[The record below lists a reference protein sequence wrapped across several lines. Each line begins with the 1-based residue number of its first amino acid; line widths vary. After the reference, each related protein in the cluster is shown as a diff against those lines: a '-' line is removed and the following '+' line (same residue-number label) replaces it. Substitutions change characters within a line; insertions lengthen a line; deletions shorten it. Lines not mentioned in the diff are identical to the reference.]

1 MKDKILVVDDEKE
14 IAELVRDYLEAAGYQ
29 VILAFDGQEA
39 IESWNEHKPDM
50 AILDI
55 MLPKIDGMEVC
66 KSIREESDIPILMLS
81 AKKSEE
87 DKIRGLGLGADD
99 YITKPFSPKEMVAR
113 VQAHFRRYYQLSQTA
128 DKKDRLDFKDLII
141 DISSHSVKVRGKEVF
156 LSAKEFEV
164 LKFFAM
170 NPNKVLTRDEIFDH
184 VWGYQGYGDINTVAV
199 HVRKLREKLEEDPSN
214 PVYIQTIWGVGYK
227 FVGE

>member
-1 MKDKILVVDDEKE
+1 MKEKILVVDDEKE

-39 IESWNEHKPDM
+39 IECWQKHKPDM

-55 MLPKIDGMEVC
+55 MLPKINGMEVC
-66 KSIREESDIPILMLS
+66 RSIRRECNIPILMLS
-81 AKKSEE
+81 AKKSDE
-87 DKIRGLGLGADD
+87 DKVQGLGLGADD

-113 VQAHFRRYYQLSQTA
+113 VKAHFRRYYEMTNTG
-128 DKKDRLDFKDLII
+128 DKKDRLTFKNLTI
-141 DISSHSVKVRGKEVF
+141 DIDSHSVIIRGKEIL

-164 LKFFAM
+164 LKFLAM

-184 VWGYQGYGDINTVAV
+184 VWGYQSYGDINTVAV
-199 HVRKLREKLEEDPSN
+199 HIRKLREKLEEDPSN
-214 PVYIQTIWGVGYK
+214 PQYIQTIWGVGYK

>member
-1 MKDKILVVDDEKE
+1 MKEKILVVDDERE
-14 IAELVRDYLEAAGYQ
+14 IAELVRDYLEAEGYQ

-39 IESWNEHKPDM
+39 IESWKDHKPDM

-55 MLPKIDGMEVC
+55 MLPKINGMEVC
-66 KSIREESDIPILMLS
+66 RMIREESNIPILMLS

-87 DKIRGLGLGADD
+87 DKVRGLGLGADD

-113 VQAHFRRYYQLSQTA
+113 VKAHFRRYYEMSNTV
-128 DKKDRLDFKDLII
+128 DKKDRLTFKDLVI
-141 DISSHSVKVRGKEVF
+141 DISSHSVNVKGKEVL

-184 VWGYQGYGDINTVAV
+184 VWDYQSYGDINTVAV